1 MFLMRNF
8 ILRLLFTSMA
18 VLCYSFC
25 NAQNF
30 EWLTTTSTSN
40 GNEFPYSNCTDSFGN
55 IYSTGA
61 FSSTFSIGSTS
72 LVSSGGNDVYI
83 AKFNSAGSLLWLKRA
98 GGPTADAG
106 LRIVTDSR
114 YIYVLGSYTDSLTI
128 DTYKIHTSLP
138 NSCFVAKLDLNGNAL
153 WIKKIGGYSGNT
165 GLCLDKSG
173 NIYAIERLSLST
185 TINTVRD
192 GNVSYTSAGVG
203 DVLLSKIDSS
213 GRIIW
218 SKQISGINQ
227 EFINDIVFVEDYK
240 LYMVGMSSSPS
251 ITAGSLTVTNNINSL
266 TDLLILKADT
276 SGNFYYGKFYG
287 SSVGDVFRSLNVV
300 DSNLFY
306 AVGLTNGTLTL
317 DTITIVGGSSGYMF
331 VACFENN
338 KAKWVAKAG
347 GGSGAIMQP
356 YRSTL
361 YKNDFLYIT
370 GGFASTVNFGNIQIT
385 SAGAT
390 DLFITKL
397 DANGNFLWAKRGGGP
412 GQEEAWGINTDTLGN
427 CYVNGYFSGQLVF
440 SPFNAT
446 STFNQDFFLTKI
458 SDIGIS
464 RTPLT
469 KTVYCAGDSVY
480 VPYTKYNTFHAANTF
495 YAQLSDTAGNFNNPV
510 TIGSKPSNQNGTIA
524 CKLPAGLLYSN
535 KYQLRVVSDSPV
547 VQSYYLNQTYTIY
560 PRPVATANN
569 ITLCSGQADTL
580 TAINLKNNTAQW
592 SPVTYLTNIND
603 SSTLF
608 TAPSNTTTTNQVAF
622 VQLLFSNA
630 GGCKDSTTLSVTIR
644 PQLLVTTS
652 TDTTLCSGQTPT
664 ITLRTTATGGD
675 SSNYRYLWKD
685 AAGNIL
691 SIQSAQD
698 TLQVVT
704 DSTRTYTVHL
714 TDGCTIL
721 PDTANSA
728 QVTVT
733 IRPPLQLS
741 IQPDT
746 IVCKGSSVNLTTQ
759 ATGGK
764 GTGFYTIE
772 WFTLPDTTSVQHTG
786 NTYTVTVNNNQQYQA
801 KLTDGCT
808 ALPVWSNSITVNTYN
823 KIQLTPRADTTIN
836 KGQSVYLT
844 AQATGGRGS
853 AYTFT
858 WYKLPDTTTAI
869 ATTTSLTW
877 HTEQTDSTTTYRVIA
892 TDGCAANTD
901 TAQVVITVR
910 QQLEIS
916 ILSADNDTTICN
928 GQSVTYTLLA
938 NYPSAGQ
945 QFIWNNGL
953 GTGSTKTLTPI
964 TNTTYRVI
972 LSDNQSTPDTVYITV
987 NVRAPLQLHNLH
999 DTTICEGQ
1007 SVTFNPFATGGLAS
1021 NYQFLWNDNSNT
1033 SSKPFSIT
1041 TTAINATLTV
1051 SDNCSSPQSKSIT
1064 ITPELNP
1071 KVSLTATPTQGC
1083 PPLNTTITNT
1093 QNNSG
1098 TYTQDWDFA
1107 DGSNTQT
1114 TTSNNNNNSIN
1125 HNYTITG
1132 VYQPTLTL
1140 TSSRGCKSSAVLA
1153 TPITLFEKPEAK
1165 FTLSRD
1171 TTWVTLPQIQL
1182 TNQSSK
1188 ADSFF
1193 WHFSRLINDTIT
1205 TKTSNTTFHRNFTD
1219 SGIYTIS
1226 LTAKNSACADSTQ
1239 QKLVVLMDYDVWIPN
1254 AFSPGTKDNLN
1265 PTFAPV
1271 GVGISR
1277 YKMIIYNRWGQIV
1290 FESKGTQ
1297 DSWNGCLDNN
1307 PDKPL
1312 PEGVY
1317 VWYIEIFNYHNSG
1330 NIKGGMVHLIR

>member
-1 MFLMRNF
+1 MKRYVLLFLFFQTLVGVGNSQNIEWIRSWGASTPDLSQTIASDKNGNTYVAVYFTAPSINVNFVNYSQSGSGDILLIKQNDLGQILWVRAISSNNTDRIYSASITDNDDLVITGSVNGTGSFNF
-8 ILRLLFTSMA
+8 IDSTLSSSGNN
-18 VLCYSFC
+18 SFFVAMISQQG
-25 NAQNF
+25 NLKWIRRGAG
-30 EWLTTTSTSN
+30 STGRGVSVASHR
-40 GNEFPYSNCTDSFGN
+40 GKIVVAGIGN
-55 IYSTGA
+55 IGSSVDTATLTGP
-61 FSSTFSIGSTS
+61 FFFT
-72 LVSSGGNDVYI
+72 
-83 AKFNSAGSLLWLKRA
+83 LL
-98 GGPTADAG
+98 
-106 LRIVTDSR
+106 
-114 YIYVLGSYTDSLTI
+114 
-128 DTYKIHTSLP
+128 
-138 NSCFVAKLDLNGNAL
+138 
-153 WIKKIGGYSGNT
+153 
-165 GLCLDKSG
+165 
-173 NIYAIERLSLST
+173 
-185 TINTVRD
+185 
-192 GNVSYTSAGVG
+192 
-203 DVLLSKIDSS
+203 
-213 GRIIW
+213 
-218 SKQISGINQ
+218 
-227 EFINDIVFVEDYK
+227 
-240 LYMVGMSSSPS
+240 
-251 ITAGSLTVTNNINSL
+251 
-266 TDLLILKADT
+266 DT
-276 SGNFYYGKFYG
+276 SGNFYWFKQFPAQITKVAYGNAKILVVGIYSTNITFGAFSLITHGGGDGFWAVIDSVGNYQSANKVRSSKFDNISAIGINNNGFIISGRTDGDSLFCNNKTLNYPSNSSLQKMYTAYIDFNGFCKWIIPSYSPKLGSMYG
-287 SSVGDVFRSLNVV
+287 YFEVKDGAITLDGNFFLITGILTKSPISDQQFRFGSITRTFSILSTTVNYFLCKIDTNGSFLWVLNTGGGNAAVNFAAVSVDSFNNVYSTSEFFNTTQFNQFTLTSNGSGDVFL
-300 DSNLFY
+300 
-306 AVGLTNGTLTL
+306 
-317 DTITIVGGSSGYMF
+317 M
-331 VACFENN
+331 
-338 KAKWVAKAG
+338 
-347 GGSGAIMQP
+347 
-356 YRSTL
+356 
-361 YKNDFLYIT
+361 
-370 GGFASTVNFGNIQIT
+370 
-385 SAGAT
+385 
-390 DLFITKL
+390 
-397 DANGNFLWAKRGGGP
+397 
-412 GQEEAWGINTDTLGN
+412 
-427 CYVNGYFSGQLVF
+427 
-440 SPFNAT
+440 
-446 STFNQDFFLTKI
+446 KI

-464 RTPLT
+464 RNPLS
-469 KTVYCAGDSVY
+469 KTVYCAGDSVQ

-510 TIGSKPSNQNGTIA
+510 TIGSKQSNQNGTIA

-569 ITLCSGQADTL
+569 ITLCSGQVDTL
-580 TAINLKNNTAQW
+580 TAINLAGNTAQW
-592 SPVTYLTNIND
+592 SPATYLTNLND
-603 SSTLF
+603 SSTLL
-608 TAPSNTTTTNQVAF
+608 TAPANTTTTNQVAF
-622 VQLLFSNA
+622 VQLLVSNA

-644 PQLLVTTS
+644 PQLLVTTNS
-652 TDTTLCSGQTPT
+652 DTTLCKGQSPT
-664 ITLRTTATGGD
+664 ITLHTTATGGD
-675 SSNYRYLWKD
+675 SNNYRYLWKD

-691 SIQSAQD
+691 SSLSAQD
-698 TLQVVT
+698 TLQVAT

-714 TDGCTIL
+714 TDGCTML

-733 IRPPLQLS
+733 IRQPLQLS

-746 IVCKGSSVNLTTQ
+746 LVCKGSSVTLTAQ

-772 WFTLPDTTSVQHTG
+772 WFILPDTTSVQHTG

-808 ALPVWSNSITVNTYN
+808 AIPVWSNSITVNTYN

-836 KGQSVYLT
+836 KGQSVNLT
-844 AQATGGRGS
+844 AQATQGKGS
-853 AYTFT
+853 GYTFT
-858 WYKLPDTTTAI
+858 WYKLPDSTTA
-869 ATTTSLTW
+869 LTPNNPQ
-877 HTEQTDSTTTYRVIA
+877 TEQPDSTTTYRVIA

-901 TAQVVITVR
+901 KAHVVITVR
-910 QQLEIS
+910 QQLEITIANNYS
-916 ILSADNDTTICN
+916 NDTTICT

-945 QFIWNNGL
+945 QFTWNNGL
-953 GTGSTKTLTPI
+953 GTGSTKTLSPI
-964 TNTTYRVI
+964 TNSTYRVI

-1007 SVTFNPFATGGLAS
+1007 SVTFNTFATGGSS
-1021 NYQFLWNDNSNT
+1021 NYSFLWDDNSNT
-1033 SSKPFSIT
+1033 SSKTFTIT

-1051 SDNCSSPQSKSIT
+1051 SDNCSPPQNKSIT
-1064 ITPELNP
+1064 IMPELNP
-1071 KVSLTATPTQGC
+1071 KINLTATPAQGC

-1114 TTSNNNNNSIN
+1114 ATTNNDNNSIS
-1125 HNYTITG
+1125 HSYTLTAI
-1132 VYQPTLTL
+1132 YQPTLTL

-1171 TTWVTLPQIQL
+1171 TTWITLPQIQL

-1205 TKTSNTTFHRNFTD
+1205 TKTSNATFHRNFTD

-1330 NIKGGMVHLIR
+1330 NIKGGMVHLVR

>member
-1 MFLMRNF
+1 MLFIRNYFLRF
-8 ILRLLFTSMA
+8 IFMSMA
-18 VLCYSFC
+18 VLCCSFC

-30 EWLTTTSTSN
+30 EWLTTTATST
-40 GNEFPYSNCTDSFGN
+40 GNEFPYSNCSDSFGN

-61 FSSTFSIGSTS
+61 FSNTFSIGSTS

-83 AKFNSAGSLLWLKRA
+83 AKFNSVGSLLWLKRA

-114 YIYVLGSYTDSLTI
+114 YIYILGSYTDSLTI

-251 ITAGSLTVTNNINSL
+251 ITAGSLTITNNINSL

-287 SSVGDVFRSLNVV
+287 SSVSDVFRSLNVV

-306 AVGLTNGTLTL
+306 AIGITNGTLTL
-317 DTITIVGGSSGYMF
+317 DTITISGGSSGYMF

-347 GGSGAIMQP
+347 GGSSSIMQP
-356 YRSTL
+356 YRSAL
-361 YKNDFLYIT
+361 YKNDFLYVT
-370 GGFASTVNFGNIQIT
+370 GGFTSTVNFGNIQTT

-397 DANGNFLWAKRGGGP
+397 DAKGNFLWAKRGGGP

-464 RTPLT
+464 RSPLT
-469 KTVYCAGDSVY
+469 KTVYCAGDSMY
-480 VPYTKYNTFHAANTF
+480 VPYTRYNTFHAANRF

-510 TIGSKPSNQNGTIA
+510 TIGSKQSNQNGTIA
-524 CKLPAGLLYSN
+524 CKLSAGLLYSN

-560 PRPVATANN
+560 PRPVANVGNT
-569 ITLCSGQADTL
+569 TLCSGQADTL
-580 TAINLKNNTAQW
+580 TAINLAGNTAQW
-592 SPVTYLTNIND
+592 SPANYLTNIND

-608 TAPSNTTTTNQVAF
+608 TAPSNTTNTNQVAF
-622 VQLLFSNA
+622 VQLLVSNA

-652 TDTTLCSGQTPT
+652 SDTTLCKGQTPT
-664 ITLRTTATGGD
+664 ITLHTTATGGD

-685 AAGNIL
+685 AAGNVL
-691 SIQSAQD
+691 SALSAQD
-698 TLQVVT
+698 TLQANT
-704 DSTRTYTVHL
+704 DSTRTYTVYL
-714 TDGCTIL
+714 TDGCTML

-728 QVTVT
+728 QVNVT

-746 IVCKGSSVNLTTQ
+746 LVCKGSPVTLTAQ
-759 ATGGK
+759 PSGGK
-764 GTGFYTIE
+764 GVGYYTIQ
-772 WFTLPDTTSVQHTG
+772 WFILPDTTSVKHTG
-786 NTYTVTVNNNQQYQA
+786 NTYTVTVNNSQQYQA

-836 KGQSVYLT
+836 KGQSVNLT
-844 AQATGGRGS
+844 AQATGGKGS

-858 WYKLPDTTTAI
+858 WYKHPDTITAI

-877 HTEQTDSTTTYRVIA
+877 HTEQPNSTTTYRVIA

-901 TAQVVITVR
+901 TAHVVINVR

-916 ILSADNDTTICN
+916 IANNYSNDTTICT

-945 QFIWNNGL
+945 QFTWNNGQ

-1007 SVTFNPFATGGLAS
+1007 SVTINPFATGGSS
-1021 NYQFLWNDNSNT
+1021 NYSFLWDDNTTT
-1033 SSKPFSIT
+1033 SSKTFSIT
-1041 TTAINATLTV
+1041 TTAITATLTV
-1051 SDNCSSPQSKSIT
+1051 SDNCSNPQSKSIT

-1114 TTSNNNNNSIN
+1114 TTTNNDNNSIN
-1125 HNYTITG
+1125 HSYTLTAI
-1132 VYQPTLTL
+1132 YQPTLTL

-1165 FTLSRD
+1165 FTLSID

-1205 TKTSNTTFHRNFTD
+1205 TKTSSTTFHRNFTD
-1219 SGIYTIS
+1219 SGIYTIH

-1330 NIKGGMVHLIR
+1330 NIKGGMVHLVR

>member
-1 MFLMRNF
+1 MKYSPNGDLLWAKAIAGKYEERINKVKVDRLGNVYVTGLVGDSCYFTPSYLIRTRGSLSRKAFVAKYDANGTFKWVVLMGNDSSTGNSQGRAIGIDSLGYVYCAGSYN
-8 ILRLLFTSMA
+8 
-18 VLCYSFC
+18 YSSS
-25 NAQNF
+25 AF
-30 EWLTTTSTSN
+30 ESLNLTNGDGYLAKLDSN
-40 GNEFPYSNCTDSFGN
+40 GNFIWVLNSKN
-55 IYSTGA
+55 IYIPSISVGNDNCIYLTGTTSSLTPCFLGNKSITNLKGSSDLFLGKVHNTGFISWIKIHGTAQNDNGFDLSLSKNGLIYLAGKISTGFYLDSILLTSYGVNTGLFA
-61 FSSTFSIGSTS
+61 CFDTTGKCLWAHTAGLISGSSGALSLLGVKTFDGNTVVFAGSIQTPGGAMIKVGSNYHISNGIADLIIVKMDGLGNFLYSFTS
-72 LVSSGGNDVYI
+72 GGANSEQVNAVSLDQYDNAYVAGTYQNGINFKQLSATGFGGND
-83 AKFNSAGSLLWLKRA
+83 L
-98 GGPTADAG
+98 
-106 LRIVTDSR
+106 
-114 YIYVLGSYTDSLTI
+114 
-128 DTYKIHTSLP
+128 
-138 NSCFVAKLDLNGNAL
+138 
-153 WIKKIGGYSGNT
+153 
-165 GLCLDKSG
+165 
-173 NIYAIERLSLST
+173 
-185 TINTVRD
+185 
-192 GNVSYTSAGVG
+192 
-203 DVLLSKIDSS
+203 
-213 GRIIW
+213 
-218 SKQISGINQ
+218 
-227 EFINDIVFVEDYK
+227 
-240 LYMVGMSSSPS
+240 
-251 ITAGSLTVTNNINSL
+251 
-266 TDLLILKADT
+266 
-276 SGNFYYGKFYG
+276 
-287 SSVGDVFRSLNVV
+287 
-300 DSNLFY
+300 
-306 AVGLTNGTLTL
+306 
-317 DTITIVGGSSGYMF
+317 
-331 VACFENN
+331 
-338 KAKWVAKAG
+338 
-347 GGSGAIMQP
+347 
-356 YRSTL
+356 
-361 YKNDFLYIT
+361 
-370 GGFASTVNFGNIQIT
+370 
-385 SAGAT
+385 
-390 DLFITKL
+390 
-397 DANGNFLWAKRGGGP
+397 
-412 GQEEAWGINTDTLGN
+412 
-427 CYVNGYFSGQLVF
+427 
-440 SPFNAT
+440 
-446 STFNQDFFLTKI
+446 FLTKI

-464 RTPLT
+464 RTPLS
-469 KTVYCAGDSVY
+469 KTVYCAGDSMY
-480 VPYTKYNTFHAANTF
+480 VPYTRYNSFHAANTF
-495 YAQLSDTAGNFNNPV
+495 YAQLSDTAGNFTNPV
-510 TIGSKPSNQNGTIA
+510 TIGSKPSNQNGTIS
-524 CKLPAGLLYSN
+524 CKLPSGLLYSS

-592 SPVTYLTNIND
+592 SPATYLTNIND
-603 SSTLF
+603 NSTLF
-608 TAPSNTTTTNQVAF
+608 TAPSNTTNTNQVAF
-622 VQLLFSNA
+622 VQLLVSNA

-644 PQLLVTTS
+644 PQLLVTTNS
-652 TDTTLCSGQTPT
+652 DTTLCTGQSPT
-664 ITLRTTATGGD
+664 ITLHTTATGGD

-691 SIQSAQD
+691 SSLSAQD
-698 TLQVVT
+698 TLQVAT
-704 DSTRTYTVHL
+704 DSTRTYTVYL
-714 TDGCTIL
+714 TDGCTML

-728 QVTVT
+728 QVTIT

-741 IQPDT
+741 IVPDT
-746 IVCKGSSVNLTTQ
+746 IVCKGSPVTLTAQ
-759 ATGGK
+759 PSGGK
-764 GTGFYTIE
+764 GVGYYSIQ
-772 WFTLPDTTSVQHTG
+772 WFILPDTTSVQHTG

-801 KLTDGCT
+801 NLTDGCT
-808 ALPVWSNSITVNTYN
+808 ALPFWSNSITVNTYN

-836 KGQSVYLT
+836 KGQSVNLT

-858 WYKLPDTTTAI
+858 WYKLPDSTTAI
-869 ATTTSLTW
+869 GITNPLTALPV
-877 HTEQTDSTTTYRVIA
+877 QPDSTTTYRVIA

-901 TAQVVITVR
+901 TAHVVITVR

-945 QFIWNNGL
+945 QFTWNNGL
-953 GTGSTKTLTPI
+953 GTGSTKTLSPI
-964 TNTTYRVI
+964 TNTTYLVI

-1033 SSKPFSIT
+1033 SSKTFSIT

-1114 TTSNNNNNSIN
+1114 TTTNNNNNSIN
-1125 HNYTITG
+1125 HSY
-1132 VYQPTLTL
+1132 TLTGNYPPILSL
-1140 TSSRGCKSSAVLA
+1140 TSSRGCKSTA
-1153 TPITLFEKPEAK
+1153 TLSPPINLFEKPEAK

-1171 TTWVTLPQIQL
+1171 TTWITLPQIQL

-1193 WHFSRLINDTIT
+1193 WSFSRLINDTIT

-1307 PDKPL
+1307 PEKPL